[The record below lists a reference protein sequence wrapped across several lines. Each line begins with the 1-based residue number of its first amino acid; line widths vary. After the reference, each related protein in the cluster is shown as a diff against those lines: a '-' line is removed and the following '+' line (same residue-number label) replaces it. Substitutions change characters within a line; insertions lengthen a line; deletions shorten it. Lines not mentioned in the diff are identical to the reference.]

1 MLAASPDPWSPG
13 LAPGHGAENG
23 RGRSAPPALVWG
35 GVRLSFAELA
45 ERIRRVDVRQTIDV
59 TGLAV
64 PDQLAGVFAAAAARV
79 AVVLADPAN
88 PLPPTIYATDKL
100 PTGTFLVVSTSGSTG
115 RPRAVIRTL
124 RSWTASFAGYSSLTG
139 LTSADRLMLTGPLS
153 SSMQLFTALH
163 ALWLGAGI
171 TDNPANAT
179 SAVCVPTVLPTL
191 IDPARPTRLRSVV
204 VAGARVPQSLVQQA
218 ISTGIT
224 VIEYYGAAELSL
236 VAARE
241 LPAPLRP
248 FPGVEILLRDGQLW
262 SRSDFHALGYLGG
275 GSALSTDSAG
285 FATVGDLAMQ
295 RADGSLLIL
304 GRGNAV
310 VTVGGRTVIVED
322 VEAALAGI
330 PGIVDVAVIGL
341 PHPRF
346 GEELVAVVTL
356 GESTELASVRSDAR
370 TLLHGEA
377 LPRRWRRAPFI
388 PRTRTGK
395 IDRVALRSQYS
406 GDDALRPSSTSQ

>member
-1 MLAASPDPWSPG
+1 MAAASPDPWSPG
-13 LAPGHGAENG
+13 LAPGNGAENG
-23 RGRSAPPALVWG
+23 RPGSAPPALVWG

-79 AVVLADPAN
+79 PVVLADPAN
-88 PLPPTIYATDKL
+88 PLPPNIYATDKL
-100 PTGTFLVVSTSGSTG
+100 PAGTFLVVSTSGSTG

-124 RSWTASFAGYSSLTG
+124 RSWTASFASYSSLTG
-139 LTSADRLMLTGPLS
+139 LTAADRLLLTGPLS

-163 ALWLGAGI
+163 ALWSGATI
-171 TDNPANAT
+171 TDDPASAT
-179 SAVCVPTVLPTL
+179 SAACVPALLPKL
-191 IDPARPTRLRSVV
+191 IDPEGPTRLRTVV
-204 VAGARVPQSLVQQA
+204 VAGARVPPSLVQQA
-218 ISTGIT
+218 ISTDIA

-236 VAARE
+236 VAARR

-248 FPGVEILLRDGQLW
+248 FPGVEIQLRDGHLW
-262 SRSDFHALGYLGG
+262 SRSEYHALGYLGG
-275 GSALSTDSAG
+275 DTALRTDPAG
-285 FATVGDLAMQ
+285 FVTVGDLAMQ

-304 GRGNAV
+304 GRGNAA

-330 PGIVDVAVIGL
+330 PGILEVAVIGL
-341 PHPRF
+341 PHPRL

-356 GESTELASVRSDAR
+356 GEATDLVSVRAQAR
-370 TLLHGEA
+370 GLLHGES
-377 LPRRWRRAPFI
+377 LPRRWRQAPFI

-406 GDDALRPSSTSQ
+406 GDTGIRQGTGTL